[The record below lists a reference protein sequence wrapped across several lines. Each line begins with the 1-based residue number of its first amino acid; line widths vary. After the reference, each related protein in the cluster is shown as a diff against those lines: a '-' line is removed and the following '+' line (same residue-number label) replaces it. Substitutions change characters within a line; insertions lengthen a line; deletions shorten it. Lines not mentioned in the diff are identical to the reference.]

1 MTVWSVS
8 IPVSLTILPSHH
20 SCPSERM
27 SASAAAVAPQLGSS
41 RRARAV
47 AVWFSLGQHGPED
60 TRGLGGERY
69 HDDLIGP
76 AREQIPQPRI
86 ADTARSLMPQ
96 IGACPT
102 DQQGSQHA
110 VTLFG
115 DTPRTM
121 LAAGAMIATGQPDPG
136 REIASAAEHLRIRH
150 FGQDR
155 TGDDRADARH
165 LHQPASLAIGTG
177 GLRDLSLEGALVSIY
192 RRPVF
197 GQHKQTTAHD

>member
-1 MTVWSVS
+1 
-8 IPVSLTILPSHH
+8 
-20 SCPSERM
+20 M

-96 IGACPT
+96 IGACSA

-110 VTLFG
+110 VPLFG
-115 DTPRTM
+115 DAPGTV
-121 LAAGAMIATGQPDPG
+121 LAAGAVITAGQPDPG
-136 REIASAAEHLRIRH
+136 REIPSPPDPPRTSP
-150 FGQDR
+150 FPQDR
-155 TGDDRADARH
+155 TCHDP
-165 LHQPASLAIGTG
+165 PA
-177 GLRDLSLEGALVSIY
+177 
-192 RRPVF
+192 P
-197 GQHKQTTAHD
+197 